1 MNNFIKYIFSRFV
14 GVFLLVFFLHWIF
27 NLTDQLY
34 AIFDVSGALAI
45 FVRIAAT
52 IIIGLIGF
60 ISINSFFLFMNKNK
74 PMGYYFQQKDITN
87 FNNWKSRILIYSEY
101 SDSLDDGRKKYNW
114 EFNSKSYYCDGYAE
128 DLDRKLHEI
137 YNEFFRVKEV
147 TLFEEVLQR
156 KNSKLTFWGY
166 FRIVFS
172 WRLSETLFNIERKKE
187 KYTILFLI
195 LLAISIWFIKGNP
208 IINNYYGL
216 YKSFKVETRDGNSEQ
231 EYDKIIVSKD
241 FVKETIN
248 KIESDCED
256 YEDCDVR
263 KRGYVFVDAGVF
275 DGFVSL
281 ENDVSFFRGFA
292 FALLERLIH
301 TLMYFLLP
309 FLIGIFIIRKVNKQ

>member
-14 GVFLLVFFLHWIF
+14 GVFLLVFFLNWIF
-27 NLTDQLY
+27 NLTDQLH
-34 AIFDVSGALAI
+34 AIFDVSGALEI

-52 IIIGLIGF
+52 IIIGLICF

-74 PMGYYFQQKDITN
+74 PMGYYFQQKDMPN
-87 FNNWKSRILIYSEY
+87 FDNWKSRILIYSEY
-101 SDSLDDGRKKYNW
+101 GDSLDDGRKKYNW

-137 YNEFFRVKEV
+137 YSEFFRVKEV
-147 TLFEEVLQR
+147 TLFEEVSQR
-156 KNSKLTFWGY
+156 KNPKLTFWGY

-172 WRLSETLFNIERKKE
+172 WRLTEILFNIERRKE
-187 KYTILFLI
+187 KYTILFFI

-208 IINNYYGL
+208 IVNNYYGL

-241 FVKETIN
+241 FAKETIN

-281 ENDVSFFRGFA
+281 DNDVSFFRCFA

-309 FLIGIFIIRKVNKQ
+309 FLIGILIIRKVNKQ